1 MKTYIL
7 RRRLLTTESGT
18 ITLKLPTNFG
28 TPKAAIFYATN
39 STASDGSF
47 SNTVDHPFISVGF
60 AGNSGVSGGTHV
72 NRCITTMCRYN
83 VSPLTNYTTLSTA
96 FVLQHS
102 TSDGVTVYRRLSC
115 DSFSA
120 DTITCTLVNVNTPT
134 EVCDLVITVF
144 AGDDLTVGVNSVTLP
159 VTVGAT
165 ATFSTLTFQPDCV
178 LFIYGQQ
185 NTGTG
190 NPPTGGATGF
200 QINYGAA
207 LRDGSLTQRSSG
219 ISSAHNVATVDHRC
233 GVNNNSIAVGR
244 RGGTDNVN
252 ALTAFSSTGFTITVQ
267 TSGPGGGYPIYF
279 LALKSKVSDY
289 SLGTISTPT
298 NATPQTQTVSLPFVP
313 QCILGSMTHV
323 PSNTINVRQ
332 NAVDI
337 SDNISFFTAKGE
349 NISSVRGTGTL
360 SYNPSSSTIT
370 GTSTIFTQQISIGDK
385 LYDPLYTLIGTVLS
399 ISSDSSLTLIS
410 NAAISPTNG
419 SSFYYKK
426 LSQYNVSYG
435 NDDGAAAAVAL
446 PATTLNLFT
455 KINSSNAICAD
466 TAHSSANM
474 IGKINDFTTRN
485 EFKIQYTTLNATAAT
500 GALGRLGWYLAIKN
514 TESSRRGINIS

>member
-1 MKTYIL
+1 LKTYIL

-47 SNTVDHPFISVGF
+47 SNFVDYPFISVGL

-83 VSPLTNYTTLSTA
+83 VSPLTNYTTVSTA

-102 TSDGVTVYRRLSC
+102 TSDGVTIYRRLSC

-144 AGDDLTVGVNSVTLP
+144 AGDDLTVGVNSVALP
-159 VTVGAT
+159 NSLVTPNVS
-165 ATFSTLTFQPDCV
+165 FSTLTFQPDCV

-185 NTGTG
+185 TT
-190 NPPTGGATGF
+190 GATGF

-219 ISSAHNVATVDHRC
+219 ISSAHNVSTVDHRC
-233 GVNNNSIAVGR
+233 GVNNNAIAVGR

-252 ALTAFSSTGFTITVQ
+252 ALTAFLSTGFTITVQ
-267 TSGPGGGYPIYF
+267 TSAPGGPYPIFF

-332 NAVDI
+332 NAIDI

-349 NISSVRGTGTL
+349 SISSVRGTGTL

-385 LYDPLYTLIGTVLS
+385 LYDPLYTLIGTVS
-399 ISSDSSLTLIS
+399 NISSDSSLTLIS
-410 NAAISPTNG
+410 NAIIAPTNG

-435 NDDGAAAAVAL
+435 NDDGAVAAVAS

-455 KINSSNAICAD
+455 KINSENAICAD
-466 TAHSSANM
+466 TAYSSDNM

-514 TESSRRGINIS
+514 TESSRRRINIS

>member
-28 TPKAAIFYATN
+28 TPKAAIFHATN

-47 SNTVDHPFISVGF
+47 SSFVEYPFISVGF

-72 NRCITTMCRYN
+72 NRCVTAMCRYN
-83 VSPLTNYTTLSTA
+83 VSPLTNYTTVSTSY
-96 FVLQHS
+96 VLQHS
-102 TSDGVTVYRRLSC
+102 TSDGLTVYRRLTC
-115 DSFSA
+115 DSFSV

-144 AGDDLTVGVNSVTLP
+144 AGDDLTVGVNTITLP
-159 VTVGAT
+159 NNLVAPNVS
-165 ATFSTLTFQPDCV
+165 FSTLTFQPDCV

-185 NTGTG
+185 IS
-190 NPPTGGATGF
+190 GANGF
-200 QINYGAA
+200 QINFGAA

-219 ISSAHNVATVDHRC
+219 ISSAHNVTTIDHRC
-233 GVNNNSIAVGR
+233 GVNNNAIAVGR
-244 RGGTDNVN
+244 RGASDNVN
-252 ALTAFSSTGFTITVQ
+252 ALTAFSSTGFTITIQ
-267 TSGPGGGYPIYF
+267 TSAPGGGYPIFF
-279 LALKSKVSDY
+279 LAFKSKISDY

-298 NATPQTQTVSLPFVP
+298 NATPQTQTISLPFVP

-332 NAVDI
+332 TAINI
-337 SDNISFFTAKGE
+337 SDSISFFTAKGE

-360 SYNPSSSTIT
+360 SYNPSLSTVT

-410 NAAISPTNG
+410 NAAIAPTNG

-435 NDDGAAAAVAL
+435 NDDGEVAKVAE
-446 PATTLNLFT
+446 PAITLNLFT

-466 TAHSSANM
+466 TAPSSANM

-514 TESSRRGINIS
+514 TESSRRRVNIS

>member
-47 SNTVDHPFISVGF
+47 SNTVDYPFISVGF

-102 TSDGVTVYRRLSC
+102 TSDGITVYRRLSC

-159 VTVGAT
+159 NSLVLPNVS
-165 ATFSTLTFQPDCV
+165 FSTLTFQPDCV

-185 NTGTG
+185 TTGA
-190 NPPTGGATGF
+190 NGF

-219 ISSAHNVATVDHRC
+219 ISSAHNAPTVDHRC
-233 GVNNNSIAVGR
+233 GVNNNAIAVGR
-244 RGGTDNVN
+244 RGGSDNVN

-267 TSGPGGGYPIYF
+267 TSAPGGPYPIFF

-289 SLGTISTPT
+289 SLGTISSPT

-323 PSNTINVRQ
+323 PSNGINVRQ
-332 NAVDI
+332 GSTAAIAVADAD
-337 SDNISFFTAKGE
+337 SYSLFTAKGE

-385 LYDPLYTLIGTVLS
+385 LYDPLYTLIGTVSS

-435 NDDGAAAAVAL
+435 NDDGAAAAVAP

-455 KINSSNAICAD
+455 KLNSENAICAD

-514 TESSRRGINIS
+514 TESSRRRINIS

>member
-1 MKTYIL
+1 LKTYIL

-28 TPKAAIFYATN
+28 TPKAAIFHATN

-47 SNTVDHPFISVGF
+47 SSFVQYPFISIGF

-72 NRCITTMCRYN
+72 NRCVTTMCRYN
-83 VSPLTNYTTLSTA
+83 VSPLTNYTTVSTSY
-96 FVLQHS
+96 VLQHS
-102 TSDGVTVYRRLSC
+102 STDGLTVYRRLTC

-120 DTITCTLVNVNTPT
+120 DTITCTLVNVNTPA

-144 AGDDLTVGVNSVTLP
+144 VGDDLTVGVNGVTPLNSV
-159 VTVGAT
+159 GST

-185 NTGTG
+185 ATGA
-190 NPPTGGATGF
+190 NGF
-200 QINYGAA
+200 QINFGAA

-219 ISSAHNVATVDHRC
+219 ISSVHNVATIEHRC
-233 GVNNNSIAVGR
+233 GVNNNAIAVGR

-267 TSGPGGGYPIYF
+267 TSAPGGGYPIFF
-279 LALKSKVSDY
+279 LALKSKISDF

-298 NATPQTQTVSLPFVP
+298 NAALQTQTISLPFVP

-323 PSNTINVRQ
+323 PSTGINVRQ
-332 NAVDI
+332 VGTSDSNA
-337 SDNISFFTAKGE
+337 DNYSLFVAKGE
-349 NISSVRGTGTL
+349 NLSPNRGTGTL
-360 SYNPSSSTIT
+360 SYTPSSSTVT
-370 GTSTIFTQQISIGDK
+370 GTSTLFTQQLSPGDI
-385 LYDPLYTLIGTVLS
+385 LYDPLFTSIGIVSS
-399 ISSDSSLTLIS
+399 ISNDTSLELASQASIP
-410 NAAISPTNG
+410 PTNG
-419 SSFYYKK
+419 NTYYYKK
-426 LSQYNVSYG
+426 PSQYNISYG
-435 NDDGAAAAVAL
+435 NDDGAAATVAL
-446 PATTLNLFT
+446 PATTINLFT

-466 TAHSSANM
+466 TAPTSANM

-500 GALGRLGWYLAIKN
+500 GSVGRLGWYLAIKN
-514 TESSRRGINIS
+514 TESSRRRVNIS

>member
-1 MKTYIL
+1 LKTYIL

-28 TPKAAIFYATN
+28 TPKAAIFHATN

-47 SNTVDHPFISVGF
+47 SSFVEYPFISVGF

-72 NRCITTMCRYN
+72 NRCITTMCKGG
-83 VSPLTNYTTLSTA
+83 VSPLTSYTTLSTA
-96 FVLQHS
+96 FVLHHS

-144 AGDDLTVGVNSVTLP
+144 AGDDLTVGVNSITLP
-159 VTVGAT
+159 NSLVSPNVS
-165 ATFSTLTFQPDCV
+165 FSTLTFQPDCV

-185 NTGTG
+185 STGSGT
-190 NPPTGGATGF
+190 PPTGGATGF
-200 QINYGAA
+200 QINFGAA

-219 ISSAHNVATVDHRC
+219 ISSAHNATTVDHRS
-233 GVNNNSIAVGR
+233 GVNNNSVAVGR

-252 ALTAFSSTGFTITVQ
+252 ALTAFSTTGFTITVQ
-267 TSGPGGGYPIYF
+267 TSAPGGPYPIYF
-279 LALKSKVSDY
+279 LAFKSKISDY

-298 NATPQTQTVSLPFVP
+298 NATPQTQTISLPFVP

-323 PSNTINVRQ
+323 ASNGINVRQ
-332 NAVDI
+332 GSTAAIAVADAD
-337 SDNISFFTAKGE
+337 SYSLFVAKGE
-349 NISSVRGTGTL
+349 NISPNRGTGGL
-360 SYNPSSSTIT
+360 SYNPSSSTVT
-370 GTSTIFTQQISIGDK
+370 GTSTLFTQQLSPGDI
-385 LYDPLYTLIGTVLS
+385 LYDPLYTSIGVVSS
-399 ISSDSSLTLIS
+399 ISNDTSLQLVSLASI
-410 NAAISPTNG
+410 APTNG
-419 SSFYYKK
+419 NAFYYKK
-426 LSQYNVSYG
+426 PSQYNIAYG
-435 NDDGAAAAVAL
+435 NDDGLA
-446 PATTLNLFT
+446 PSTSLFT

-466 TAHSSANM
+466 TAPSSANM

-514 TESSRRGINIS
+514 TESSRRRVNIS

>member
-18 ITLKLPTNFG
+18 ITLKLPANFG

-39 STASDGSF
+39 TTASDGSF
-47 SNTVDHPFISVGF
+47 SNTVAHPFISLGF

-72 NRCITTMCRYN
+72 NRSTTTMCRYN
-83 VSPLTNYTTLSTA
+83 VSPLTNYTYASITY
-96 FVLQHS
+96 VLEHAS
-102 TSDGVTVYRRLSC
+102 SDNVTVYRRLTC

-120 DTITCTLVNVNTPT
+120 NTITCTLTNVNTPT
-134 EVCDLVITVF
+134 EVCDLIITVL
-144 AGDDLTVGVNSVTLP
+144 AGDDLTVGVNTIALPITLN
-159 VTVGAT
+159 AT

-178 LFIYGQQ
+178 LFLYGQAL
-185 NTGTG
+185 TS
-190 NPPTGGATGF
+190 AVGF

-207 LRDGSLTQRSSG
+207 LRDGSLTQRNSGLCSSY
-219 ISSAHNVATVDHRC
+219 NVSTIDNRC
-233 GVNNNSIAVGR
+233 GVNNNAVAVGR

-252 ALTAFSSTGFTITVQ
+252 ALTAFSSTGFTLTVQ
-267 TSGPGGGYPIYF
+267 TSVPGAAFPVFF
-279 LALKSKVSDY
+279 LALKSKITDY

-298 NATPQTQTVSLPFVP
+298 NATPQTQTISLPFVP

-323 PSNTINVRQ
+323 PSNTINARQ
-332 NAVDI
+332 NALNI
-337 SDNISFFTAKGE
+337 SDSISFFTAKGE

-385 LYDPLYTLIGTVLS
+385 IYDPLYTLIGTVSS

-435 NDDGAAAAVAL
+435 NDDGEVAKVAE
-446 PATTLNLFT
+446 PAITLNLFT

-466 TAHSSANM
+466 TAPSSANM

-514 TESSRRGINIS
+514 TESSRRRVNIS

>member
-28 TPKAAIFYATN
+28 TPKAAIFHATN

-47 SNTVDHPFISVGF
+47 SSFVEYPFISVGF

-72 NRCITTMCRYN
+72 NRCVTAMCRYN
-83 VSPLTNYTTLSTA
+83 VSPLTNYTTVSTA
-96 FVLQHS
+96 YVLQHS
-102 TSDGVTVYRRLSC
+102 TSDGLTVYRRLSC

-144 AGDDLTVGVNSVTLP
+144 AGDDLTVGVNTITLP
-159 VTVGAT
+159 TTLNAT
-165 ATFSTLTFQPDCV
+165 TTFSTLTFQPDCV

-185 NTGTG
+185 TTGA
-190 NPPTGGATGF
+190 NGF
-200 QINYGAA
+200 QINFGAA

-219 ISSAHNVATVDHRC
+219 ISSAHNATTVDHRS
-233 GVNNNSIAVGR
+233 GVNNNAIAVGR
-244 RGGTDNVN
+244 RGPADNVN
-252 ALTAFSSTGFTITVQ
+252 ALTAFSTTGFTITVQ
-267 TSGPGGGYPIYF
+267 TSAPGGAYPIFF
-279 LALKSKVSDY
+279 LAFKSKISDY

-298 NATPQTQTVSLPFVP
+298 NATPQTQTISLPFVP

-323 PSNTINVRQ
+323 ASNGINVRQ
-332 NAVDI
+332 GSTAAIAVADAD
-337 SDNISFFTAKGE
+337 SYSLFVAKGE
-349 NISSVRGTGTL
+349 NISPNRGTGVL
-360 SYNPSSSTIT
+360 SYNPSSSTVT
-370 GTSTIFTQQISIGDK
+370 GTSTLFTQQLSPGDI
-385 LYDPLYTLIGTVLS
+385 LYDPLYTSIGVVSS
-399 ISSDSSLTLIS
+399 ISNDTSLQLVSVASI
-410 NAAISPTNG
+410 APTNG
-419 SSFYYKK
+419 NAFYYKK
-426 LSQYNVSYG
+426 PSQYNIAYG
-435 NDDGAAAAVAL
+435 NDDGLAAKVAE
-446 PATTLNLFT
+446 PAITLNLFT

-466 TAHSSANM
+466 TAPSSANM

-500 GALGRLGWYLAIKN
+500 GAQGRLGWYLAIKN
-514 TESSRRGINIS
+514 TEFSRRRVNIS

>member
-28 TPKAAIFYATN
+28 TPKAAIFHATN

-47 SNTVDHPFISVGF
+47 SSFVEYPFISVGF

-72 NRCITTMCRYN
+72 NRCVTAMCRYN
-83 VSPLTNYTTLSTA
+83 VSPLTNYTTVSTSY
-96 FVLQHS
+96 VLQHS
-102 TSDGVTVYRRLSC
+102 TSDGLTVYRRLTC
-115 DSFSA
+115 DSFSV

-144 AGDDLTVGVNSVTLP
+144 AGDDLTVGVNGVVLLNSVGT
-159 VTVGAT
+159 T

-185 NTGTG
+185 ATGA
-190 NPPTGGATGF
+190 NGF
-200 QINYGAA
+200 QINFGAA

-219 ISSAHNVATVDHRC
+219 ISSAHNATTVDHRS
-233 GVNNNSIAVGR
+233 GVNNNAIAVGR
-244 RGGTDNVN
+244 RGVADNVN
-252 ALTAFSSTGFTITVQ
+252 ALTAFSTTGFTITVQ
-267 TSGPGGGYPIYF
+267 TSAPGGGYPIFF
-279 LALKSKVSDY
+279 LAFKSKISDY

-298 NATPQTQTVSLPFVP
+298 NATPQTQTISLPFVP

-323 PSNTINVRQ
+323 ASNGINVRQ
-332 NAVDI
+332 GSTAAIAVPDAD
-337 SDNISFFTAKGE
+337 SYSLFVAKGE
-349 NISSVRGTGTL
+349 NISPNRGTGVL
-360 SYNPSSSTIT
+360 SYNPSSSTVT
-370 GTSTIFTQQISIGDK
+370 GTSTLFTQQLSPGDI
-385 LYDPLYTLIGTVLS
+385 LYDPLYTSIGVVSS
-399 ISSDSSLTLIS
+399 ISNDTSLQLVSVASI
-410 NAAISPTNG
+410 APTNG
-419 SSFYYKK
+419 NAFYYKK
-426 LSQYNVSYG
+426 PSQYNIAFG
-435 NDDGAAAAVAL
+435 NDDGLAAKVAE
-446 PATTLNLFT
+446 PAITLNLFT

-466 TAHSSANM
+466 TAPSSANM

-514 TESSRRGINIS
+514 TESSRRRVNIS

>member
-1 MKTYIL
+1 LKTYIL

-28 TPKAAIFYATN
+28 TPKAAIFHATN

-47 SNTVDHPFISVGF
+47 STAIEYPFISIGF

-72 NRCITTMCRYN
+72 NRCITTMCRRG
-83 VSPLTNYTTLSTA
+83 VSPLTTYTTVSTA
-96 FVLQHS
+96 FVLHHS
-102 TSDGVTVYRRLSC
+102 SSDGVTVYRRLSC

-144 AGDDLTVGVNSVTLP
+144 AGDDLTVGVNTITLP
-159 VTVGAT
+159 VTLNAT
-165 ATFSTLTFQPDCV
+165 TTFSTLTFQPDCV
-178 LFIYGQQ
+178 FFIYGQQ
-185 NTGTG
+185 STGAG

-219 ISSAHNVATVDHRC
+219 ISSAHNATTVDHRS
-233 GVNNNSIAVGR
+233 GVNNNSVAVGR

-252 ALTAFSSTGFTITVQ
+252 ALTAFSTTGFTITVQ

-279 LALKSKVSDY
+279 LALKSKISDY

-298 NATPQTQTVSLPFVP
+298 NAALQTQTISLPFVP

-323 PSNTINVRQ
+323 PSTGINVRQ
-332 NAVDI
+332 GSTALVADPNADSYSLFV
-337 SDNISFFTAKGE
+337 AKGE
-349 NISSVRGTGTL
+349 NLSPSRGTGTL
-360 SYNPSSSTIT
+360 SYTPSSSTVT
-370 GTSTIFTQQISIGDK
+370 GTSTLFTQQLSPGDI
-385 LYDPLYTLIGTVLS
+385 LYDPLYTSIGIVSSILNDTSLELAALS
-399 ISSDSSLTLIS
+399 SIP
-410 NAAISPTNG
+410 PTNG
-419 SSFYYKK
+419 NAYYYKK
-426 LSQYNVSYG
+426 PSQYNISYG
-435 NDDGAAAAVAL
+435 NDDG
-446 PATTLNLFT
+446 TTPSTNLFT

-466 TAHSSANM
+466 TAPTSANM

-500 GALGRLGWYLAIKN
+500 GSAGRLGWYLAIKN
-514 TESSRRGINIS
+514 TESSRRRINIS